1 MEIKLTSPSVVI
13 KLLRENG
20 IELNKAFG
28 QHFLVDENIRRKIIE
43 AANISK
49 SDVVLEIGP
58 GIGTLSQEIA
68 PKAKKLWL
76 IELEK
81 RFIPILEKTLAGKN
95 IEIIQGDAL
104 KIDISKLKPRPNKVI
119 SNLPYNIASPLIMKF
134 LRQNPFISEQIV
146 MVQQE
151 IADRLTA
158 KVNTK
163 DYNALS
169 VKVSYLARI
178 RKLFSLSEQ
187 VFLPKPKVRS
197 AVIYIKRY
205 TNKAVDEHLFKVVEG
220 VFRYRR
226 KTIRKGLVT
235 VGIEPK
241 KVQDA
246 LENAGIESNKRPQN
260 LTLEDYRLLS
270 DELGPY

>member
-1 MEIKLTSPSVVI
+1 MEVNIKLTSPSVVADI
-13 KLLRENG
+13 LKENG

-68 PKAKKLWL
+68 PKAKNLWL

-81 RFIPILEKTLAGKN
+81 RFIPILEKTLTGKN

-104 KIDISKLKPRPNKVI
+104 KIDISKLKSRPNKVV

-187 VFLPKPKVRS
+187 VFMPKPKVRS
-197 AVIYIKRY
+197 AVIHIERY

-226 KTIRKGLVT
+226 KTIRKALVT

-241 KVQDA
+241 KAQGA
-246 LENAGIESNKRPQN
+246 LENAGIESSKRPQK
-260 LTLEDYRLLS
+260 LTLEDYR
-270 DELGPY
+270 